1 MIFTCDNCGFM
12 FSRSEET
19 EQCPDCGKYEVRPAN
34 EAEQTEFA
42 QRMMELSDSR
52 EFNMKMVDFIQ
63 GSY

>member
-1 MIFTCDNCGFM
+1 MVFTCDNCSFI
-12 FSRSEET
+12 FSCSDET
-19 EQCPDCGKYEVRPAN
+19 DQCPDCGKHMVRPAN

-52 EFNMKMVDFIQ
+52 KFNMKMVDFIQ